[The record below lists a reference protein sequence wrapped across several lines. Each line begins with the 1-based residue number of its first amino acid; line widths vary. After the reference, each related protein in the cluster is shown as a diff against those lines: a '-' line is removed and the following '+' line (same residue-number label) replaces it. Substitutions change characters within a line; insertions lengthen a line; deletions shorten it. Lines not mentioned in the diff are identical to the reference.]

1 MLTEAGLGFGGV
13 EGLCASMV
21 LKENSHCSSPGRLA
35 RRALHN
41 LLVHTNGTKDL
52 EITAREIS
60 HHMLLITCPL
70 FTVFKP
76 RTSNASHKTVFL

>member
-13 EGLCASMV
+13 GGLGASMV

-35 RRALHN
+35 HRAPHN

-76 RTSNASHKTVFL
+76 PNFKRIA